1 MSTKVALTST
11 LKKYRQELNLTQ
23 SDVSDLVG
31 AVGLESVSQNLISK
45 IEKGVGDTTTEKLK
59 AICYAL
65 KVSPEDLLFP
75 EDEDVYFL
83 YRSARNST
91 EESLPVMQSS
101 LQGTHE
107 TIKMLSDLNY
117 KLASDGGKLDADELM
132 AVEALLRTCLKSLHK
147 ERKNETTTESAK
159 TA

>member
-1 MSTKVALTST
+1 M
-11 LKKYRQELNLTQ
+11 
-23 SDVSDLVG
+23 SDLVG

-117 KLASDGGKLDADELM
+117 KLASNGGKLDADELM